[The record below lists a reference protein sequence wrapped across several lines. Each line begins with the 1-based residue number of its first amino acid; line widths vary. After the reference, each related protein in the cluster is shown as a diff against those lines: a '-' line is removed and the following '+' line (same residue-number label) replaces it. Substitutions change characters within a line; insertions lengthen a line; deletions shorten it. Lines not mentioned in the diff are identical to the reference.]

1 MADAISE
8 FVRNFPLV
16 PDTIALVVIDLQY
29 ASASRATGYGRWLR
43 ERGREEEGTYRFDRI
58 EGVVVPNTR
67 QLVQFFRSYGLQI
80 LFVRLGSQVHDF
92 SDLVPYIRTLE
103 KEFRNRK
110 GNREFEI
117 LDEIAPAEG
126 EPVLVKVS
134 ASAFNSSNLDS
145 VLKSLSLSQLVCVGV
160 STSQCVDLTARDA
173 ADRGYD
179 VVIVEDAVA
188 EDSAE
193 DHEATLE
200 QFARLFGQVMTAE
213 EVIKELRREI
223 TGKR

>member
-1 MADAISE
+1 MPDAIRE
-8 FVRNFPLV
+8 FARKFPLDPSSV
-16 PDTIALVVIDLQY
+16 TLVVIDLQY
-29 ASASRATGYGRWLR
+29 ASACRATGYGRWLR
-43 ERGREEEGTYRFDRI
+43 ERGREEEGTYRFGRI
-58 EGVVVPNTR
+58 ERMVVPNTR
-67 QLVQFFRSYGLQI
+67 QLLQFFRSHGLHI
-80 LFVRLGSQVHDF
+80 LFVKLGSQVHDF

-103 KEFRNRK
+103 KEFRNRQ

-117 LDEIAPAEG
+117 LDDLTPEEG

-134 ASAFNSSNLDS
+134 ASAFNSSSIDA
-145 VLKSLSLSQLVCVGV
+145 VLKHLSLSQLVCVGV

-188 EDSAE
+188 EDVPE

-200 QFARLFGQVMTAE
+200 QFERLFGQVMTTE
-213 EVIKELRREI
+213 EVLKELRGSI
-223 TGKR
+223 VG

>member
-1 MADAISE
+1 MPDAIRE
-8 FVRNFPLV
+8 FARKFPLDPGSV
-16 PDTIALVVIDLQY
+16 TLVVIDLQY

-43 ERGREEEGTYRFDRI
+43 ERGREHEGTHRFDRI
-58 EGVVVPNTR
+58 ERMVVPNTR
-67 QLVQFFRSYGLQI
+67 QLLQFFRSHGLHI
-80 LFVRLGSQVHDF
+80 LFVKLGSQVHDF

-103 KEFRNRK
+103 KEFRNRQ

-117 LDEIAPAEG
+117 LDEIAPEEG

-134 ASAFNSSNLDS
+134 ASAFNSSNIDA
-145 VLKSLSLSQLVCVGV
+145 VLKHLSLSQLVCVGV
-160 STSQCVDLTARDA
+160 STSQCIDLTARDA

-188 EDSAE
+188 EDFPE

-200 QFARLFGQVMTAE
+200 QFERLFGQVMTTE
-213 EVIKELRREI
+213 EVLKELRGSI
-223 TGKR
+223 VG